1 MSDTY
6 KDPIVE
12 NLHVTRHAILAR
24 HGNDFSAYAAVVAER
39 RIPGMKYVAT
49 EAYSNCKVQKAS

>member
-1 MSDTY
+1 MSETY

-12 NLHVTRHAILAR
+12 NLHATRHAILAR
-24 HGNDFSAYAAVVAER
+24 HGNDFSTYAEAVSQR
-39 RIPGMKYVAT
+39 RIPGVKYVVT